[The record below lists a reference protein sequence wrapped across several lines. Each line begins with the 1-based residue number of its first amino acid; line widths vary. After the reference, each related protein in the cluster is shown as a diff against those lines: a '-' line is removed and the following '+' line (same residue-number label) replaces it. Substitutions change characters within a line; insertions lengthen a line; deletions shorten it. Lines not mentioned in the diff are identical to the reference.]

1 MPRFGISAKLLSAFA
16 VLLAVMAG
24 MSGFALVKIG
34 EVNSL
39 SLEMRSRWQ
48 PASQT
53 IGEIHTDISQYRIKQ
68 AEHLSATGPELR
80 ARNEKLLA
88 NAQSAI
94 DSLLVDYEKLIST
107 REQKAAFSQL
117 VTDWGAYKQ
126 ENTGLLALSRANDPA
141 AAAKFGAESLG
152 NFYRVEDSIL
162 QLIDLNNPG
171 AAATSAKS
179 AQIYEQARKFTIA
192 TAIAALGLALLMLVG
207 LMRGIARPIARM
219 AEAVSRLVEGDH
231 SITVPGTTRTD
242 ELGSLARALDS
253 FKDLFAAD
261 QHRAQAEVIRAQQT
275 QLTIDAIGD
284 GLNAL
289 AKGNLTHRVAENG
302 SGALAKLHVDFNV
315 AVAHLGAVLG
325 DIVDGC
331 QTIRRGTDEISA
343 ASADLARR
351 TEQQAS
357 SLAETSR
364 TLADFTNTVKVTA
377 DNAQQTS
384 SRLGH
389 ARQAAE
395 GVDQTAKQAITAMR
409 SIEQSSREMADII
422 SVIDG
427 IAFQTNLLALNA
439 GVEAARAGDA
449 GRGFAVVASEV
460 RALAQRSADAARDI
474 KTLITT
480 STGQVSGGV
489 ALVESSGE
497 ALRQIV
503 SEVASVSDLV
513 AQIAEAAGRQASGI
527 GEIAAMVNSMDEF
540 TQQNAA
546 MVEESSASTRNL
558 SEETLRLVDQLA
570 SFQTGRGS
578 ERQTMAR
585 TRPIAAKP
593 RSMAP
598 AFHGNAALAA
608 SSEEWDEF
616 Y

>member
-1 MPRFGISAKLLSAFA
+1 
-16 VLLAVMAG
+16 
-24 MSGFALVKIG
+24 
-34 EVNSL
+34 
-39 SLEMRSRWQ
+39 
-48 PASQT
+48 
-53 IGEIHTDISQYRIKQ
+53 
-68 AEHLSATGPELR
+68 
-80 ARNEKLLA
+80 
-88 NAQSAI
+88 
-94 DSLLVDYEKLIST
+94 
-107 REQKAAFSQL
+107 
-117 VTDWGAYKQ
+117 
-126 ENTGLLALSRANDPA
+126 
-141 AAAKFGAESLG
+141 
-152 NFYRVEDSIL
+152 
-162 QLIDLNNPG
+162 
-171 AAATSAKS
+171 
-179 AQIYEQARKFTIA
+179 
-192 TAIAALGLALLMLVG
+192 
-207 LMRGIARPIARM
+207 
-219 AEAVSRLVEGDH
+219 
-231 SITVPGTTRTD
+231 
-242 ELGSLARALDS
+242 
-253 FKDLFAAD
+253 
-261 QHRAQAEVIRAQQT
+261 
-275 QLTIDAIGD
+275 
-284 GLNAL
+284 
-289 AKGNLTHRVAENG
+289 
-302 SGALAKLHVDFNV
+302 
-315 AVAHLGAVLG
+315 
-325 DIVDGC
+325 
-331 QTIRRGTDEISA
+331 
-343 ASADLARR
+343 
-351 TEQQAS
+351 
-357 SLAETSR
+357 
-364 TLADFTNTVKVTA
+364 
-377 DNAQQTS
+377 
-384 SRLGH
+384 
-389 ARQAAE
+389 
-395 GVDQTAKQAITAMR
+395 MR

-427 IAFQTNLLALNA
+427 IASQTNLLALNA

-513 AQIAEAAGRQASGI
+513 AQIADAAGRQASGI